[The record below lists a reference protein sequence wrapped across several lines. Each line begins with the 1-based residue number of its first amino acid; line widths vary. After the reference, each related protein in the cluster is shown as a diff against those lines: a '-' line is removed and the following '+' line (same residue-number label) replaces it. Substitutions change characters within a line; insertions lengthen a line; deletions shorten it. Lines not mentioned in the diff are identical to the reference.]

1 MSPLSNPST
10 RDGAATS
17 WFTTD
22 EPYYT
27 DDDLVILH
35 DIVVRA
41 QQILPTLPSRDRL
54 PTNAL
59 FRSYYEI
66 LPRVGIDT
74 DHDNRYARLLFKIGN
89 LRDFNGTL
97 FEKFEE
103 VLARRGITLEFDT
116 DSHEYLR
123 SSKVTSPE
131 IADNKE
137 SDTLYNDENDSPLP
151 RRNSESGV
159 LDLEKAAQAHA
170 DEPKHRRNRSFS
182 PLPLGPATPA
192 KVNELKSFVS
202 EATRA
207 VSPEPVPEPTPQ
219 PPRTTQKG
227 REERGVNNV
236 RNWLAASEVEP
247 PPRRRTSVSTQ
258 GSIRTINR
266 YPERGAQRGYSSSRV
281 PLHNITNEHQDTSD
295 ELTTTTEAAE
305 AAEQYDSSDVV
316 ESKVSVDYLERRAAV
331 INEHYFGIFV
341 TKKLFSWRDQAKER
355 VARNAQL
362 EATASKHDNQAL
374 ATQAFSGWLEMFRE
388 RKEAKRQLQLAQ
400 EVAEKAEQAHLEAQQ
415 KLREMEERFAK
426 LERRAEK
433 LRNNHLKQK
442 AFTHWAETAREKVA
456 ITKVAERQMTRS
468 RVFGAWK
475 AHTEANEKKVEE
487 NEEKARQFQLGKFFG
502 KWKAKKEEIDAKS
515 NMAAQVAKGNLL
527 GRVFSKMGQEKKVAE
542 FTQRVEQ
549 KNKQRALS
557 AWVGKAQAVTEATQ
571 LAEDERLLNVVTK
584 TMDTWKDRTEKQV
597 ALNEKAERAAKAR
610 KLAAAMLQWRRE
622 AQLAPAKKTVEASQ
636 NARLLKTSLSTWK
649 LHAQQEKQA
658 AEIDRGKILREAFT
672 KWRHQTKLKRLQ
684 AVSDDRLVAKAFKT
698 WRLQMQLVILERQ
711 KKEEVKSAC
720 LEVWFDRAQ
729 DSRSRRWEREETA
742 RRHDNKNV
750 ATYVLKQWYARMN
763 DRAEI
768 EAQAKEFQ
776 APRILGRCLD
786 SMREQLQRVAR
797 LNKMANAASYFFT
810 ASKALKR
817 WREATAKSKR
827 EKRKVAYAKVRRN
840 RKIYLAKDMLS
851 RWREKAREK
860 MAKNE
865 QAREIAHNKT
875 VIIGMNMFDQWKAR
889 TEEVAELEPLWK
901 EMVMRKFFN
910 RWKDRAWALQ
920 ALNIEAALDF
930 QERRETE
937 TLRKWSLRAIQ
948 TKAMANTAKEVYDK
962 NTRKGHRKMFAH
974 WRYRTAQQRPIV
986 DIGTPPGTDT
996 AENWSD
1002 FGEEVDMDEITKRL
1016 HERDPP
1022 HRTTVSFDPPPLN
1035 PITPKPGYMATP
1047 SRRSQRVLAASA
1059 RFHSTTPRAP
1069 LTTPLERQLRTGI
1082 YGSSMPNFRRGRS
1095 TLGMGRGFP
1104 DIPEG

>member
-123 SSKVTSPE
+123 SSKVTSIE

-170 DEPKHRRNRSFS
+170 DEPKHKRNRSFS

-192 KVNELKSFVS
+192 KVNESKSFI
-202 EATRA
+202 
-207 VSPEPVPEPTPQ
+207 
-219 PPRTTQKG
+219 TTQKG

-247 PPRRRTSVSTQ
+247 PRRGRTSVSTQ

-266 YPERGAQRGYSSSRV
+266 YPERGAQRGYISSRI
-281 PLHNITNEHQDTSD
+281 PLQNITNEHQDTSD

-305 AAEQYDSSDVV
+305 AAEEYDSIDVV
-316 ESKVSVDYLERRAAV
+316 ESKVSVEYLERRAAV

-341 TKKLFSWRDQAKER
+341 TKKLLAWRDQAKER

-362 EATASKHDNQAL
+362 EAMASKHDNQAL
-374 ATQAFSGWLEMFRE
+374 TTQAFSGWLEMFRE

-442 AFTHWAETAREKVA
+442 AFTHWAETARREF
-456 ITKVAERQMTRS
+456 
-468 RVFGAWK
+468 FGAWK

-487 NEEKARQFQLGKFFG
+487 HEEKARQSQLKKFFG

-549 KNKQRALS
+549 KKKQRALS

-571 LAEDERLLNVVTK
+571 LAEDERLLHVVTK
-584 TMDTWKDRTEKQV
+584 TMDTWKYRTEKIAV
-597 ALNEKAERAAKAR
+597 LNEKAERAAKAR

-622 AQLAPAKKTVEASQ
+622 AQLAPAKK
-636 NARLLKTSLSTWK
+636 
-649 LHAQQEKQA
+649 
-658 AEIDRGKILREAFT
+658 DGRGQSKCTL
-672 KWRHQTKLKRLQ
+672 
-684 AVSDDRLVAKAFKT
+684 
-698 WRLQMQLVILERQ
+698 
-711 KKEEVKSAC
+711 
-720 LEVWFDRAQ
+720 AQ
-729 DSRSRRWEREETA
+729 DIPFDLETSRPARETSRR
-742 RRHDNKNV
+742 N
-750 ATYVLKQWYARMN
+750 
-763 DRAEI
+763 
-768 EAQAKEFQ
+768 
-776 APRILGRCLD
+776 
-786 SMREQLQRVAR
+786 
-797 LNKMANAASYFFT
+797 
-810 ASKALKR
+810 
-817 WREATAKSKR
+817 
-827 EKRKVAYAKVRRN
+827 
-840 RKIYLAKDMLS
+840 
-851 RWREKAREK
+851 
-860 MAKNE
+860 
-865 QAREIAHNKT
+865 
-875 VIIGMNMFDQWKAR
+875 
-889 TEEVAELEPLWK
+889 
-901 EMVMRKFFN
+901 
-910 RWKDRAWALQ
+910 
-920 ALNIEAALDF
+920 
-930 QERRETE
+930 
-937 TLRKWSLRAIQ
+937 
-948 TKAMANTAKEVYDK
+948 
-962 NTRKGHRKMFAH
+962 
-974 WRYRTAQQRPIV
+974 
-986 DIGTPPGTDT
+986 
-996 AENWSD
+996 
-1002 FGEEVDMDEITKRL
+1002 
-1016 HERDPP
+1016 
-1022 HRTTVSFDPPPLN
+1022 
-1035 PITPKPGYMATP
+1035 
-1047 SRRSQRVLAASA
+1047 
-1059 RFHSTTPRAP
+1059 
-1069 LTTPLERQLRTGI
+1069 
-1082 YGSSMPNFRRGRS
+1082 
-1095 TLGMGRGFP
+1095 
-1104 DIPEG
+1104 